1 MRTSCI
7 SNERT
12 LPRSG
17 IVGHLRHLQRPP
29 SPHQRAMQTV
39 KQSLGQ
45 LTPMRIRVSGRRDN
59 ARTIYR
65 ILLKVL
71 ANARLHISAPG
82 WTSKRTLAGLILEV
96 AQAPPPRCS
105 QTDLFRQIRARSTPV
120 RVLSGRVCASCRTP
134 LFCPLFFGLISGL
147 CASPNSS
154 ASDCRQ
160 KADLSL
166 TCFPIELSKPS
177 AMYRFGA

>member
-1 MRTSCI
+1 
-7 SNERT
+7 
-12 LPRSG
+12 
-17 IVGHLRHLQRPP
+17 
-29 SPHQRAMQTV
+29 MQTV

-105 QTDLFRQIRARSTPV
+105 QTCFDRSEQDRLQLESYQDVFVQAVALPCFARSFSV
-120 RVLSGRVCASCRTP
+120 
-134 LFCPLFFGLISGL
+134 
-147 CASPNSS
+147 
-154 ASDCRQ
+154 
-160 KADLSL
+160 
-166 TCFPIELSKPS
+166 
-177 AMYRFGA
+177 